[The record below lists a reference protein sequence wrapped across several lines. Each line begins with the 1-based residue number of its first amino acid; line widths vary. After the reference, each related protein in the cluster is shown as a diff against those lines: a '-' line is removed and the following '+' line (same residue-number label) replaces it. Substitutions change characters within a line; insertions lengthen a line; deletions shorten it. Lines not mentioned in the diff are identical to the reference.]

1 MVICWRRLFCGMHC
15 FMIIICDAESQF
27 KRKVLL
33 TNSSKGI
40 TTIKKHLSM
49 KPAAIKVNT

>member
-27 KRKVLL
+27 NDGLNERYYLL
-33 TNSSKGI
+33 IHQKELQQLKNI
-40 TTIKKHLSM
+40 
-49 KPAAIKVNT
+49 